1 MPDLGNRANVMG
13 PQPIGPIKQPPPEM
27 MAAIDRFLAMLMAGN
42 RGEALEMTDERAHD
56 RVAHIAGAIPPGV
69 YKQMRILAKAR
80 VAEHYF
86 VKARL
91 SGSGGESLTL
101 QFRIGPEAGGRWTVR
116 EAADLTDVR
125 SAWTK

>member
-27 MAAIDRFLAMLMAGN
+27 LAAIDRFVAVLMAGN
-42 RGEALEMTDERAHD
+42 PAEALAMTEERARD
-56 RVAHIAGAIPPGV
+56 RVAQIAGAIKPGV
-69 YKQMRILAKAR
+69 YKQVDILGKAR
-80 VAEHYF
+80 VVEHYF

-91 SGSGGESLTL
+91 SGSKGESLTL
-101 QFRIGPEAGGRWTVR
+101 QFRIGPESGRWTVR
-116 EAADLTDVR
+116 EAADLTNRR

>member
-13 PQPIGPIKQPPPEM
+13 PQPIGPIKQPAPEM
-27 MAAIDRFLAMLMAGN
+27 MAAIDRFLAMLMSGN
-42 RGEALEMTDERAHD
+42 PVEALAMTDEPARD
-56 RVAHIAGAIPPGV
+56 RVAHIAGAIKPGV
-69 YKQMRILAKAR
+69 YKRMSILGKAR

-91 SGSGGESLTL
+91 SGSTGESLTL
-101 QFRIGPEAGGRWTVR
+101 QFRIGPGSGGRWTVR
-116 EAADLTDVR
+116 EAANLTDVR

>member
-13 PQPIGPIKQPPPEM
+13 PQPIGPIKQPSPEM
-27 MAAIDRFLAMLMAGN
+27 MAAIDRFLAVLMAGKPD
-42 RGEALEMTDERAHD
+42 EALAMTDERARE
-56 RVAHIAGAIPPGV
+56 RVAQIAGAIKPGV
-69 YKQMRILAKAR
+69 YKQMHVLGRAR

-86 VKARL
+86 IKARL
-91 SGSGGESLTL
+91 SGSKGESMTL
-101 QFRIGPEAGGRWTVR
+101 QFRIGPEGARWTVR

>member
-13 PQPIGPIKQPPPEM
+13 PQPIGPIKQSPPAM
-27 MAAIDRFLAMLMAGN
+27 MAAIDRFLAFLMAGN
-42 RGEALEMTDERAHD
+42 PAEALAMTDERARE
-56 RVAHIAGAIPPGV
+56 RVAQIAGAIKPGV
-69 YKQMRILAKAR
+69 YKQMHVLGRAR

-86 VKARL
+86 IKARL
-91 SGSGGESLTL
+91 SGSKGESMIL
-101 QFRIGPEAGGRWTVR
+101 QFRIGPEGARWTVR

>member
-13 PQPIGPIKQPPPEM
+13 PQPLGPIKQPPPEM
-27 MAAIDRFLAMLMAGN
+27 MAAMDRFLAVLMAGN
-42 RGEALEMTDERAHD
+42 RDEALAMTDERARD
-56 RVAHIAGAIPPGV
+56 RVAQIAGAIQAGV
-69 YKQMRILAKAR
+69 YKQTRILGRAR

-91 SGSGGESLTL
+91 SGSKGESLTL
-101 QFRIGPEAGGRWTVR
+101 QFRIGPVGGRWTVR

>member
-13 PQPIGPIKQPPPEM
+13 PQPIGPVKQPSPEM
-27 MAAIDRFLAMLMAGN
+27 MAAIDRFLAVLMAGKPD
-42 RGEALEMTDERAHD
+42 EALAMTDER
-56 RVAHIAGAIPPGV
+56 
-69 YKQMRILAKAR
+69 AR

-86 VKARL
+86 IKARL
-91 SGSGGESLTL
+91 SGSKGESMTL
-101 QFRIGPEAGGRWTVR
+101 QFRIGPEGARWTVR

>member
-13 PQPIGPIKQPPPEM
+13 PQPLGPIKQPPPEM
-27 MAAIDRFLAMLMAGN
+27 MAAIDRFLAVLMAGN
-42 RGEALEMTDERAHD
+42 RDEALAMTDERARD
-56 RVAHIAGAIPPGV
+56 RVAQIAGAIEPGV
-69 YKQMRILAKAR
+69 YRQTRILGRAR

-91 SGSGGESLTL
+91 SGSKGESLTL
-101 QFRIGPEAGGRWTVR
+101 QFRIGPVGGRWTVR

>member
-1 MPDLGNRANVMG
+1 
-13 PQPIGPIKQPPPEM
+13 M
-27 MAAIDRFLAMLMAGN
+27 MTAIDRFLAMLMAGN
-42 RGEALEMTDERAHD
+42 RGETLAMTDERARD
-56 RVAHIAGAIPPGV
+56 RVAHIAGDIPPGV
-69 YKQMRILAKAR
+69 YKQTRILGKAR

-91 SGSGGESLTL
+91 SGSKGESLTL
-101 QFRIGPEAGGRWTVR
+101 QFRIGPETGGRWTVR

>member
-1 MPDLGNRANVMG
+1 
-13 PQPIGPIKQPPPEM
+13 M
-27 MAAIDRFLAMLMAGN
+27 MAAIDRFLAVLMAGN
-42 RGEALEMTDERAHD
+42 RDEALAMTDERARD
-56 RVAHIAGAIPPGV
+56 RVAQIAGAIQAGV
-69 YKQMRILAKAR
+69 YKQTRILGRAR

-91 SGSGGESLTL
+91 SGSKGESLTL
-101 QFRIGPEAGGRWTVR
+101 QFRIGPVGGRWTVR

>member
-13 PQPIGPIKQPPPEM
+13 PQPLGPIKQPPPEM
-27 MAAIDRFLAMLMAGN
+27 TAAIDRFLTVLMAGN
-42 RGEALEMTDERAHD
+42 PDDALAMTDKRARD
-56 RVAHIAGAIPPGV
+56 RVAQIAGAIKPDA
-69 YKQMRILAKAR
+69 YNHAQILGMAR

-91 SGSGGESLTL
+91 SGSKGESLIL
-101 QFRIGPEAGGRWTVR
+101 QFRIGPEGGTWTVR

>member
-13 PQPIGPIKQPPPEM
+13 PQPIGPIKQPAPEM
-27 MAAIDRFLAMLMAGN
+27 MAAVDRFLAMLMAAN
-42 RGEALEMTDERAHD
+42 PAEALAMTDERARD
-56 RVAHIAGAIPPGV
+56 RVAHIAGAIKPGV
-69 YKQMRILAKAR
+69 YKQMHILGKAR
-80 VAEHYF
+80 IVEHYF

-91 SGSGGESLTL
+91 SGFKGESLTL
-101 QFRIGPEAGGRWTVR
+101 QFRIGPEGGGRWTVR

>member
-13 PQPIGPIKQPPPEM
+13 PQPLGPIKQPPPEM
-27 MAAIDRFLAMLMAGN
+27 MAAIDRFLRALTGGNPDGALAM
-42 RGEALEMTDERAHD
+42 THD
-56 RVAHIAGAIPPGV
+56 RAREQVARIVRTMEPGV
-69 YKQMRILAKAR
+69 YQHTRILGRAR

-91 SGSGGESLTL
+91 SGARGEALTL
-101 QFRIGPEAGGRWTVR
+101 QFRIGPEGGMWTVR
-116 EAADLTDVR
+116 EAANLTDLR

>member
-13 PQPIGPIKQPPPEM
+13 PQPLGPIKQPSPEM
-27 MAAIDRFLAMLMAGN
+27 IAAIDRFLAVLMAGN
-42 RGEALEMTDERAHD
+42 RDEALAMTDERARD
-56 RVAHIAGAIPPGV
+56 RVAQIAGVIKAGV
-69 YKQMRILAKAR
+69 YEQTRILGRAR

-91 SGSGGESLTL
+91 SGSKGESLTL
-101 QFRIGPEAGGRWTVR
+101 QFRIGPEGGRWTVR